1 MTVIEQMLDCKVEC
15 PVDFS
20 KFNWKEIF
28 GTVKATDG
36 LKRPQTLG
44 LRTEIQEIATAKH
57 SGGQFKYVGMRED
70 GKDYT
75 SSSGDNWED
84 KGCVDMF
91 KGILSGKSSQTKEII
106 LKNYRGNNTGALKR
120 TFDYILLKDTGSM
133 SVAWATWEAA
143 NKNAIITDATI
154 KCKFDACDL
163 NFIEINVEPE
173 KKDDFSKSLEI
184 LIEQLV

>member
-1 MTVIEQMLDCKVEC
+1 MTVIEQALDFKIKC

-70 GKDYT
+70 GKDYI
-75 SSSGDNWED
+75 SSSGDHWED
-84 KGCVDMF
+84 KSSVGLF
-91 KGILSGKSSQTKEII
+91 KGILSGKSLQTKEII
-106 LKNYRGNNTGALKR
+106 LKNYRGNNTGPLKR

-143 NKNAIITDATI
+143 SKNAVITDATI
-154 KCKFDACDL
+154 KCKFYAHEL